1 MNDILDVIINGFT
14 AMFPKKR
21 MWARDFEDDN
31 SYGKVVAMLD
41 QIIFMVIALRI
52 IIICREITANP
63 ILLLLTIVPR

>member
-41 QIIFMVIALRI
+41 QIIFMVFDIY
-52 IIICREITANP
+52 
-63 ILLLLTIVPR
+63 